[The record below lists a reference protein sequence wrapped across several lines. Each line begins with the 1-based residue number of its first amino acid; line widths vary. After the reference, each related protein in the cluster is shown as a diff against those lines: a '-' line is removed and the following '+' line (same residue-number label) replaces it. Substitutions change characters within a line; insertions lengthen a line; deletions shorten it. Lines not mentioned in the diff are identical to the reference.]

1 MLLYCGPAQDTAG
14 LGDMSVTTNANR
26 RRSSLLEDAAQGME
40 GPGDVILSCAVLNL
54 LVAEKR
60 LLSEDA
66 AKAAARRIL
75 PPLLW
80 KYLTSNKGST

>member
-1 MLLYCGPAQDTAG
+1 
-14 LGDMSVTTNANR
+14 
-26 RRSSLLEDAAQGME
+26 ME
-40 GPGDVILSCAVLNL
+40 GPGDMILSCAVLNL